1 MNDKDGERRP
11 PGSQSGRD
19 ACLAWRAGELIPSE
33 RASDPDCVGPG
44 GAFSHL
50 FGLMKFRSS
59 EFFFLPP
66 SASIR
71 KGANDVIMVP
81 KKERN

>member
-11 PGSQSGRD
+11 DGSQSGRH
-19 ACLAWRAGELIPSE
+19 ACLAWSRRADTDRP
-33 RASDPDCVGPG
+33 SDPDCVGPG

-59 EFFFLPP
+59 EFFFFPP

-71 KGANDVIMVP
+71 KGANNVIMVP